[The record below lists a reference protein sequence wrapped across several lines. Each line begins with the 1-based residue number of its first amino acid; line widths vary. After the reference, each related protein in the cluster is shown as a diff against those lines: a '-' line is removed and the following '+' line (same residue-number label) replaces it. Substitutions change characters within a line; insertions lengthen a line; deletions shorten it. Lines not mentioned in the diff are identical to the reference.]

1 MKLPSL
7 RVRQWRANPVARL
20 DCIATLPGPMK
31 LSAILTCLLL
41 TTACAGPRLTASSE
55 LNSSWRAIATS
66 DDRERL
72 REWRAAFAEALATA
86 RRSYYGPDLVR
97 EGILLAPDA
106 ALPGPALPD
115 GEYRCRVVKVGARS
129 EGLLDYIAYPSFR
142 CRVRQSGPLQSLAK
156 LGGSQR
162 YIGTVFPGDSLRQ
175 VFLGT
180 LALGD
185 ETRALDYGVDRER
198 NVAGHIERIGQA
210 RWRLV
215 MPRPHFESKLDVL
228 ELIPAT

>member
-1 MKLPSL
+1 M
-7 RVRQWRANPVARL
+7 RVPALAP
-20 DCIATLPGPMK
+20 
-31 LSAILTCLLL
+31 LLL
-41 TTACAGPRLTASSE
+41 LCACAGTPLAAPPSPGT
-55 LNSSWRAIATS
+55 SWREAATS

-72 REWRAAFAEALATA
+72 REWRNAFADALATA
-86 RRSYYGPDLVR
+86 RRSGYAGDIAR
-97 EGILLAPDA
+97 EGALLEPDA
-106 ALPGPALPD
+106 ALPSPALPN
-115 GEYRCRVVKVGARS
+115 GEYRCRVIKVGARS
-129 EGLLDYIAYPSFR
+129 DGLLDFIAYPQFR
-142 CRVRQSGPLQSLAK
+142 CRVRQSGALQSLAK

-162 YIGTVFPGDSLRQ
+162 YVGTLFPGDALRQ

-198 NVAGHIERIGQA
+198 NIAGHLERIGPS

-228 ELIPAT
+228 ELVPAT